1 MRQTEAIEGGAVHPD
16 DTVAEGVTWLL
27 DRYEYS
33 LYNYLLVQTRNPEIA
48 RDCVQHTFV
57 AALEHLQRGR
67 TVQAAWLY
75 KVARNKGID
84 ELRHHQRQDAAAD
97 LEVLAAAD
105 SSPRAAEVRRAMA
118 QLAPEER
125 ELLYLYD
132 VDGFTAEQIGSMI
145 GARVSAVRMR
155 VLRARR
161 RFREVYEREGEN
173 HEAAR

>member
-1 MRQTEAIEGGAVHPD
+1 VHPD

-33 LYNYLLVQTRNPEIA
+33 LYNYLLVQTRDPEIA
-48 RDCVQHTFV
+48 RDCVQHAYLT
-57 AALEHLQRGR
+57 ALEQLRRGR

-84 ELRHHQRQDAAAD
+84 ELRRYQRQGTGAELDT
-97 LEVLAAAD
+97 LEATD
-105 SSPRAAEVRRAMA
+105 STPRAIGVERAMNH
-118 QLAPEER
+118 LSSEER

-132 VDGFTAEQIGSMI
+132 VDGFTAEQIGSMV

-161 RFREVYEREGEN
+161 RFRDVYDYEGEN